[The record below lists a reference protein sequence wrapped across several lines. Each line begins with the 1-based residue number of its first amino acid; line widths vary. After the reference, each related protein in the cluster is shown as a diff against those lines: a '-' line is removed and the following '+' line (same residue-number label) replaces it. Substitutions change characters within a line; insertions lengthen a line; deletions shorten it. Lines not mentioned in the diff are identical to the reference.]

1 MTTNKMKKIVIVN
14 PYSGTYNDEL
24 KTSSVD
30 ELNTYL
36 NDGWEIE
43 RETVLPVSTGKDYRR
58 LGSVIYILYKPE
70 SPKITPSIE
79 IHQKVYHKDIYNGRE
94 QMTITGVKVDT
105 KGQLMVQ
112 LEGDYSGGTHN
123 VCQREWY
130 YADGLLYE
138 KQ

>member
-1 MTTNKMKKIVIVN
+1 MKKIVIVN
-14 PYSGTYNDEL
+14 PYDGMFSDEL
-24 KTSSVD
+24 KYSNVD

-43 RETVLPVSTGKDYRR
+43 RETVLPVSSGKDNRR
-58 LGSVIYILYKPE
+58 LGSVIYILNKPE
-70 SPKITPSIE
+70 QPNPTPTL
-79 IHQKVYHKDIYNGRE
+79 HQKVYHKDIYKGGE
-94 QMTITGVKVDT
+94 QMTITGMKVDT

>member
-1 MTTNKMKKIVIVN
+1 MKKIVIVN

-70 SPKITPSIE
+70 PPKPLLTL
-79 IHQKVYHKDIYNGRE
+79 HQKVYHKEIYNGGE
-94 QMTITGVKVDT
+94 QMTITGMKVDT
-105 KGQLMVQ
+105 KGQLMVE

>member
-14 PYSGTYNDEL
+14 PYSYEYNDEL

-70 SPKITPSIE
+70 SPKITPSIA
-79 IHQKVYHKDIYNGRE
+79 IHQKVYHKNIYNGRE
-94 QMTITGVKVDT
+94 QMTITGMKVDIM
-105 KGQLMVQ
+105 GQLMVE